1 MKLTA
6 ATSSLAAV
14 LVATVTATLTSMTVG
29 VVSASS
35 SSAVSAT
42 ATTLSHRATAAK
54 RSLLD
59 INDPNDHELHAKS
72 DDDDEL
78 AAMTTAGDDELAAM
92 TTAGDDA
99 GQHRRRLEYSGPMVN
114 VTADF
119 APLACNAALACDATG
134 TIDLSVAMASP
145 QDDGSVLLECGKCY
159 RVDQTG
165 DISIPGG
172 LNIE

>member
-14 LVATVTATLTSMTVG
+14 LVATATATLTSMTVG

-78 AAMTTAGDDELAAM
+78 AAMTGD
-92 TTAGDDA
+92 AGDDA

-134 TIDLSVAMASP
+134 TTDLSVAMTSP

>member
-1 MKLTA
+1 MKLTS
-6 ATSSLAAV
+6 ATSSLAAL
-14 LVATVTATLTSMTVG
+14 LVATATATLTSMTVG

-59 INDPNDHELHAKS
+59 INDPNDHELHATS
-72 DDDDEL
+72 ADDDEL
-78 AAMTTAGDDELAAM
+78 AAMTTAGDDAA
-92 TTAGDDA
+92 
-99 GQHRRRLEYSGPMVN
+99 QRRRRLEYSGPMVN

-134 TIDLSVAMASP
+134 TFDLSVAMASP

>member
-1 MKLTA
+1 MKLTS

-14 LVATVTATLTSMTVG
+14 LVATATATLTSMTVG

-59 INDPNDHELHAKS
+59 INDPNDHELHATS
-72 DDDDEL
+72 ADDDEL
-78 AAMTTAGDDELAAM
+78 AAMTTAGDDAA
-92 TTAGDDA
+92 
-99 GQHRRRLEYSGPMVN
+99 QHRRRLEYSGPMVN

-134 TIDLSVAMASP
+134 TFDLSVAMASP

>member
-1 MKLTA
+1 MKLTV

-14 LVATVTATLTSMTVG
+14 LVATATATLTSMTVG

-72 DDDDEL
+72 AD
-78 AAMTTAGDDELAAM
+78 DDELAAM

-119 APLACNAALACDATG
+119 VPLACNAALACDATG
-134 TIDLSVAMASP
+134 TTDLSVAMASP

-165 DISIPGG
+165 DMSIPGG

>member
-14 LVATVTATLTSMTVG
+14 LVATATATLTSMTVG

-59 INDPNDHELHAKS
+59 INDPNDHELHATS
-72 DDDDEL
+72 ADDDEL
-78 AAMTTAGDDELAAM
+78 AAMTTAGDDAA
-92 TTAGDDA
+92 A
-99 GQHRRRLEYSGPMVN
+99 QHRRRLEYSGPMVN

>member
-14 LVATVTATLTSMTVG
+14 LVATATATLTSMTVG

-72 DDDDEL
+72 ADDDDEL
-78 AAMTTAGDDELAAM
+78 AAMTDD
-92 TTAGDDA
+92 AGDDA
-99 GQHRRRLEYSGPMVN
+99 AQHRRRLEYSGPMVN

-134 TIDLSVAMASP
+134 TTDLSVAMTSP